1 MQRQLGNQVSGPE
14 ADAVALVE
22 QRREEGQAD
31 DVVVMRVREEDVGFQ
46 GAVLAKLLAD
56 RPQARAG
63 AEDQQL
69 VAAVHLQAGGV
80 VAVAQVAVACTGGRA
95 AGCPEADTQICT
107 VMTTS
112 TLPYARHPFSHTE
125 KRHIRKK

>member
-46 GAVLAKLLAD
+46 GAVLAKLLAE

-63 AEDQQL
+63 VEDQQL

-80 VAVAQVAVACTGGRA
+80 AAVPQVAVAWTDRK
-95 AGCPEADTQICT
+95 
-107 VMTTS
+107 S
-112 TLPYARHPFSHTE
+112 TRLNSSH
-125 KRHIRKK
+125 

>member
-46 GAVLAKLLAD
+46 GAVLAKLLAE

-63 AEDQQL
+63 VEDQKL
-69 VAAVHLQAGGV
+69 VAAMHLQAGGV
-80 VAVAQVAVACTGGRA
+80 AAVPQVAVAWTGDRA
-95 AGCPEADTQICT
+95 AGSPEPEKTIRT
-107 VMTTS
+107 VMQGDS
-112 TLPYARHPFSHTE
+112 IHSGRQH
-125 KRHIRKK
+125 

>member
-1 MQRQLGNQVSGPE
+1 MQRQVGNQVSGPE

-46 GAVLAKLLAD
+46 GAVLAKLLAE

-63 AEDQQL
+63 VDDQHL
-69 VAAVHLQAGGV
+69 VAAVHLPAGGV
-80 VAVAQVAVACTGGRA
+80 AAVPQVDLPWPGDRA
-95 AGCPEADTQICT
+95 AGAPAAGKQ
-107 VMTTS
+107 TS
-112 TLPYARHPFSHTE
+112 AVLHVPSLPSLLTPFT
-125 KRHIRKK
+125 

>member
-1 MQRQLGNQVSGPE
+1 MQRQVGNQVSGPE

-46 GAVLAKLLAD
+46 GAVLATLLAE

-63 AEDQQL
+63 VDDQQL
-69 VAAVHLQAGGV
+69 VAAVHLQAAGV
-80 VAVAQVAVACTGGRA
+80 AAVPQAALPWTGDSA
-95 AGCPEADTQICT
+95 ARSPASDKQI
-107 VMTTS
+107 
-112 TLPYARHPFSHTE
+112 
-125 KRHIRKK
+125 